1 MTLKPEALTKE
12 AFAPYGSFFDP
23 AAIDA
28 KPVSKEPVRFYP
40 DQHPIFIKQSNYA
53 SVSSLILEP
62 RPLVI
67 DCTEYHEYCEEF
79 SGGFGED
86 TVFHVGL
93 PDSKGKPELAS
104 FKVFSLPRGW
114 YLRFKCRVCHM
125 APYVCGKNTTA
136 GIVILPPYTYT
147 VDCVVIKLQEK
158 IEITL

>member
-1 MTLKPEALTKE
+1 MNLKPEPLPKE

-23 AAIDA
+23 GAVDAA
-28 KPVSKEPVRFYP
+28 PSSKTPVRFYP
-40 DQHPIFIKQSNYA
+40 DQHPIFFKHSNYA
-53 SVSSLILEP
+53 SVSSLILDP
-62 RPLVI
+62 RPLVV

-93 PDSKGKPELAS
+93 LDGACKPDLST

-114 YLRFKCRVCHM
+114 YLRFKHHVCHM
-125 APYVCGKNTTA
+125 APYVRGDKKTA

-147 VDCVVIKLQEK
+147 VDCIVINLKEK